1 MMTFFSRFDQNPK
14 KLRTS
19 PTLFA
24 SRFPYDLFLNHRFSY
39 MSPILYTYTLH
50 LLSSR
55 QVFSDQC
62 HTTWPRGS
70 IFLLGSD
77 PSSHRP
83 WEEEKE
89 GRVAE
94 CSEELDSIPVHAP

>member
-1 MMTFFSRFDQNPK
+1 MMTFFSRFDRNPK
-14 KLRTS
+14 KITYFTHFVRVT
-19 PTLFA
+19 
-24 SRFPYDLFLNHRFSY
+24 FPIWPFPKSQIFWHV
-39 MSPILYTYTLH
+39 TYTLH